1 MDAWIDPG
9 DISDHLYHDQNRLRP
24 FGHSNPLPVW
34 AVRGVVP
41 AFPPRVI
48 GGKHLKILFPMGG
61 KQREAIGFGMG
72 DREVPAGPLD
82 IAFNLILNRYNGQ
95 EYLQMHL
102 QDFRPAQSG
111 S

>member
-1 MDAWIDPG
+1 M
-9 DISDHLYHDQNRLRP
+9 
-24 FGHSNPLPVW
+24 W
-34 AVRGVVP
+34 AVRNVTP
-41 AFPPRVI
+41 AFSPRVI
-48 GGKHLKILFPMGG
+48 GGKHLKLIFTMGG

-102 QDFRPAQSG
+102 QDFRPAQAEL
-111 S
+111 